1 MRRSIAVAMSCLAL
15 VLAPL
20 TPAGPSLVAGAGL
33 CGNGGGDVTLSS
45 SYQWLPGSLSNG
57 VDGYIRGSV
66 SSMNDPSNEHI
77 LEWVQVASG
86 TQHEWVQIG
95 QGQGCLGA
103 CPGTPCQYFPYT
115 IHQYA
120 ENQCGG
126 PTQPPAAYQLFDL
139 GQVPTPNNPVYVWY
153 LASGPQT
160 GHCNGQASSYE
171 FGFRT
176 GPCSNCGP
184 VAIGYMPSSLGYDW
198 AELEIKYLS
207 IPPTVGRT
215 YFGTDNNH
223 AASQSYGLHTYVSS
237 TNSWPV
243 WNFSGTQCLGPS
255 ALWHSLAH
263 WYSAFA
269 DDGFL
274 GCQ

>member
-1 MRRSIAVAMSCLAL
+1 VRRSIAVALSCLAL

-20 TPAGPSLVAGAGL
+20 TLARPSLVAGAGL
-33 CGNGGGDVTLSS
+33 CGNGGGQINQKAAFQRL
-45 SYQWLPGSLSNG
+45 LGSASNG

-66 SSMNDPSNEHI
+66 SNMNDPSNEHI

-86 TQHEWVQIG
+86 TNHEWVQIG
-95 QGQGCLGA
+95 QAQGCLGA
-103 CPGTPCQYFPYT
+103 CPATPCQYFPYT

-126 PTQPPAAYQLFDL
+126 PTEPLAGYQLTDL

-153 LASGPQT
+153 LNTGPKT
-160 GHCNGQASSYE
+160 GHCNGQTSYE

-176 GPCSNCGP
+176 GSWCSNCAP

-198 AELEIKYLS
+198 AELEVNYLS
-207 IPPTVGRT
+207 VAPTVGRT

-223 AASQSYGLHTYVSS
+223 AASLSYGLHTYVSS
-237 TNSWPV
+237 TGSWLV
-243 WNFSGTQCLGPS
+243 WNFSGTSCDGID
-255 ALWHSLAH
+255 AVWHSLAN
-263 WYSAFA
+263 WYSAYA
-269 DDGFL
+269 DDGFI